1 MSTSSRHGGKNR
13 KLSDHILNH
22 KCSME
27 RMNWKKPRTPP
38 PPKACSQPHN
48 FPSEAVPLKAPQI
61 VAMTGDQVFKC
72 LDKLVR

>member
-38 PPKACSQPHN
+38 PPKPV
-48 FPSEAVPLKAPQI
+48 PSHIISPVRLYHLKHL
-61 VAMTGDQVFKC
+61 K
-72 LDKLVR
+72 